1 MNRSVSILLTALL
14 AAVLLAACGGEQQ
27 VRTVTANPTP
37 VQEQAEQTPE
47 AGTEAEAGGTPAP
60 GSEAI
65 VTGTGTADDD
75 AFVIEIT
82 ELKRSGP
89 TVVLNARL
97 SLAESEDEDA
107 SLQVASEFADSATGA
122 DVASDAF
129 DGVALI
135 DPQNRK
141 KYLVARDSD
150 DNCVCS
156 RDLSSTFVTLNAT
169 ADLQATLTAPPPDVK
184 TVDLSIPKVK
194 TFTKV
199 PIADE

>member
-60 GSEAI
+60 EGEAI